1 MKIAVFT
8 KNLSNPAYAAAR
20 MGAERAAAMFG
31 AEVRHY
37 VPTIPD
43 DPTQQSALVHQ
54 ALADGA
60 DAFVF
65 TPVHPTRVDDAV
77 ASIRRSG
84 VPIFGFVNRMPEGQC
99 VSYAGSSDARLAED
113 IAAHLFGYL
122 SGRGDVVIVTGPT
135 DSVTSIE
142 RVAAFEAT
150 ARRHAGVRIV
160 ARCVGA
166 YLREPAREAFAAVL
180 REHPHIDAV
189 LAANDIMAIGVLDA
203 LDAAGRRAV
212 VVGVNAIPQAVQ
224 AVGAG
229 RMLATADFNAMQMCF
244 LATECAIRHG
254 RGEAVPHEIELPV
267 AIVHGGNWRQ
277 WDRPYEQ
284 RELTTLKDLQR
295 ESPASKDLP
304 SHAAAQK
311 GLL

>member
-1 MKIAVFT
+1 MRLAVFT
-8 KNLSNPAYAAAR
+8 KNRSNPAYAAAR
-20 MGAERAAAMFG
+20 LGAERVAARLG

-37 VPTIPD
+37 VPETPD
-43 DPTQQSALVHQ
+43 DPVQQGALVLQ
-54 ALADGA
+54 ALQEQP

-65 TPVHPTRVDDAV
+65 TPVHPTRVNDAV

-84 VPIFGFVNRMPEGQC
+84 IPLFGFVNRMPEGQC
-99 VSYAGSSDARLAED
+99 VSYVGSSDTRLAED
-113 IAAHLFGYL
+113 IAAHLCHHLG
-122 SGRGDVVIVTGPT
+122 GQGEIVIVTGPPE
-135 DSVTSIE
+135 SVTSLE

-150 ARRHAGVRIV
+150 ARRHPGVRIV
-160 ARCVGA
+160 ARCAGA

-180 REHPHIDAV
+180 REHARVDAV

-212 VVGVNAIPQAVQ
+212 VVGVNAIPQAVE
-224 AVGAG
+224 AIGAG

-254 RGEAVPHEIELPV
+254 RGEAVPAEIELPV
-267 AIVHGGNWRQ
+267 AVVHGGNWRQ

-284 RELTTLKDLQR
+284 RELLTLKDLQR
-295 ESPASKDLP
+295 EPPTLKDL
-304 SHAAAQK
+304 H
-311 GLL
+311 